1 MSGDLQK
8 QPEHKQCIANVH
20 TFVGA
25 FLFSLESQQTIG
37 YGSRYM
43 TEMCSPAFVTLVI
56 QIVVGLLLQTM
67 LAGILVAKIL
77 RPKKRKMV
85 CFCELKVR
93 RYFRPIIMFWFEIKG
108 N

>member
-8 QPEHKQCIANVH
+8 EPEHKQCIANVH

-37 YGSRYM
+37 YGSRWI
-43 TEMCSPAFVTLVI
+43 TEMCPPAFVTLVLQMI
-56 QIVVGLLLQTM
+56 VGLLLQTM
-67 LAGILVAKIL
+67 LAGVVIAKVL

-85 CFCELKVR
+85 RLLDKIN
-93 RYFRPIIMFWFEIKG
+93 Y
-108 N
+108 